1 MRNRLWVSAVVA
13 STFAVASCG
22 STTSVASQYSDFCR
36 FATEMEIASAAGHSV
51 DPSAISDPA
60 SMKSTW
66 SQITT
71 VALQM
76 RDNSP
81 AVIKDDVA
89 VMVDSIIQMNDVF
102 EENNYDLFAMSKDEK
117 IRTRL
122 DAISADK
129 EVTSASQRFNTFM
142 QENCAS

>member
-1 MRNRLWVSAVVA
+1 MKSRLWASAVFA
-13 STFAVASCG
+13 SAIALSSCG
-22 STTSVASQYSDFCR
+22 STTSEASPYADFCGL
-36 FATEMEIASAAGHSV
+36 AAEMEATSAADHSV
-51 DPSAISDPA
+51 DPSAISDPVRMKA
-60 SMKSTW
+60 SW
-66 SQITT
+66 SAITKA
-71 VALQM
+71 ALQM

-89 VMVDSIIQMNDVF
+89 LMVESIVQMNDVF

-117 IRTRL
+117 LRARL